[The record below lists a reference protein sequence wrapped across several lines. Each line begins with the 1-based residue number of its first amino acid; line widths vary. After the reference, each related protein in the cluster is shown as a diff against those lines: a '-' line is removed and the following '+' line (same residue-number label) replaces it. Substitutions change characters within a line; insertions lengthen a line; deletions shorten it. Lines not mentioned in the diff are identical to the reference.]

1 MIKSATSTPT
11 SNTPPRG
18 EMDRPGPPR
27 SDTERSPRSAG
38 PDSGWPVWHVIAAVA
53 LAVAGLGVF
62 WIGFKDLA
70 WLAVHDTES
79 SHILLVPPLLIY
91 LLVQRW
97 RSIVRDGPSAGWLG
111 LPFLLA
117 AVGVWE
123 YGYRHDLR
131 VNGHLAVV
139 LLLIGAWITALGW
152 RAAWRG
158 LAILGLVLFL
168 IPIPYSVR
176 IQFAVPAQRITA
188 AVAEQVLLAGG
199 ADVSR
204 SGSLLR
210 LGATEVGVAEA
221 CNGMRML
228 FAVVLICYAY
238 AVTTPMRAWAR
249 VATMLISPVVALAA
263 NVVRVVLTAWVYGW
277 ATDGT
282 ASLFHDLSGW
292 AIAGLAFGMIWALTS
307 LVGWMGIEVFRDPAK
322 QNRVQRPVPKTRI
335 PQMVPAGLG
344 LVILAG
350 GLGINQTHLS
360 PLDAGDYHAR
370 VRAAAA
376 HLPKTLGPYVGTNVD
391 LPPAASELLT
401 PNVLLARRYRDLS
414 EGGVFTFLFVQC
426 FDARDMLGHYPT
438 VCYPGQG
445 WKLTRREDLPDT
457 SVGPVAVFRFSR
469 GVGSSVQELT
479 VAQAFMVPDE
489 TLTTDIRAI
498 DRAAGNFR
506 TRHLGAAQ
514 WQIIRPGF
522 AEIDVL
528 NGDIDILSDV
538 ITRVGAAVREAAISP
553 LPEEVTNGKN
563 QKSAPSEGGLVPVPS
578 SGRED

>member
-1 MIKSATSTPT
+1 MITPATTTLTSDPGLPASVGHPGTPRPE
-11 SNTPPRG
+11 SDPPK
-18 EMDRPGPPR
+18 RP
-27 SDTERSPRSAG
+27 AK
-38 PDSGWPVWHVIAAVA
+38 PDSGWPVWHVFAAVTLVA
-53 LAVAGLGVF
+53 AGLGVF
-62 WIGFKDLA
+62 WIGCKDLA
-70 WLAVHDTES
+70 WLAIHDTES

-97 RSIVRDGPSAGWLG
+97 RSIVRGGPSAGWLG

-131 VNGHLAVV
+131 VNGHLAIV
-139 LLLIGAWITALGW
+139 LLLIGAYVTALGW

-168 IPIPYSVR
+168 VPIPYTVR

-210 LGATEVGVAEA
+210 LGDTEVGVAEA

-249 VATMLISPVVALAA
+249 VATILISPVVALAA

-282 ASLFHDLSGW
+282 AKLFHDLSGW
-292 AIAGLAFGMIWALTS
+292 AIAGLAFGMIWGLAS
-307 LVGWMGIEVFRDPAK
+307 LAGWMGIEVFRDSAK
-322 QNRVQRPVPKTRI
+322 PDRAQDRSRRPCMRR
-335 PQMVPAGLG
+335 MVPAGLG
-344 LVILAG
+344 LAILAG
-350 GLGINQTHLS
+350 GLAMNQTHLS

-376 HLPKTLGPYVGTNVD
+376 HVPNTLGPYVGTNVE

-401 PNVLLARRYRDLS
+401 PNVLLARQYRDVS
-414 EGGVFTFLFVQC
+414 GGSAFTFLFVQC

-445 WKLTRREDLPDT
+445 WKLTGRKELLDT
-457 SVGPVAVFRFSR
+457 AVGPVAVFGFTR
-469 GVGSSVQELT
+469 GVGLSVQKLT
-479 VAQAFMVPDE
+479 VAQALIVPGGGV
-489 TLTTDIRAI
+489 TTNIQAI

-514 WQIIRPGF
+514 WQLVIPGL
-522 AEIDVL
+522 APDGEITEVVSYLQVTIQGLAGAVERTDTQADL
-528 NGDIDILSDV
+528 EIFEQNQRN
-538 ITRVGAAVREAAISP
+538 TRS
-553 LPEEVTNGKN
+553 K
-563 QKSAPSEGGLVPVPS
+563 GLESRV
-578 SGRED
+578 D